1 MQIDRVIIALRP
13 RSTWEAVDL
22 GFGLTRLWWPRLLL
36 CWLMTALPVFVV
48 AALVFHD
55 NTLAAA
61 AVFWWAKPLYEQLP
75 LFFISR
81 ALFNE
86 VPDNKQL
93 IKELPRRMARQL
105 IANLTWRR
113 FTMNRSYS
121 APIAQLEGLKGKPR
135 RQRLQ
140 ALSEKRNAGS
150 WLTIV
155 CLHFEAI
162 LYLSLIFLVWMLVP
176 FDVDFIQWINNHEN
190 TASWGINAAYFAGVA
205 VIAPFYVVS
214 GFILYLN
221 RRTHL
226 EGWDIELT
234 FKRIRERL
242 GTSKPQT
249 FAASLVLAVIIAV
262 AGPGGINSAAA
273 AAADSTDSGVSL
285 SDNLVTPEQAE
296 EVIDRVLANK
306 DFGEKKKVTTWKL
319 KDSFGFDA
327 EPADN
332 TGISPLA
339 QLFNVIANVS
349 YYLVWIFIALVAI
362 WVIYQFPR
370 WKNALHF
377 SGSGSSRQRGAAQQ
391 MVFGLDV
398 AQETLPD
405 NITEDALRLF
415 AAGRPRPALSLL
427 YRASLSRL
435 INHYGIVVKDSDTE
449 GECARQVERHQAQL
463 AEFFSALT
471 RAWIYMA
478 YGHKPPS
485 SDNMKQLCEHWN
497 RHFGDS
503 GA

>member
-1 MQIDRVIIALRP
+1 MQIDRITIALRP

-22 GFGLTRLWWPRLLL
+22 GFGLTRLWWTRLLF
-36 CWLMTALPVFVV
+36 CWLMTALPVFVI
-48 AALVFHD
+48 AAMVFRD
-55 NTLAAA
+55 NMFAVV
-61 AVFWWAKPLYEQLP
+61 AVFWWGKPLYEQLP
-75 LFFISR
+75 LYFISR

-86 VPDNKQL
+86 VPDNQQL
-93 IKELPRRMARQL
+93 LKALPRRMVRQL
-105 IANLTWRR
+105 VANLTWRR

-162 LYLSLIFLVWMLVP
+162 LYVSLIFLVWILVP
-176 FDVDFIQWINNHEN
+176 FDVDFIQWISNHEDA
-190 TASWGINAAYFAGVA
+190 ASWGINTAYFVGAA

-214 GFILYLN
+214 GFSLYLN

-234 FKRIRERL
+234 FKRIRQRL
-242 GTSKPQT
+242 GSSKSQT
-249 FAASLVLAVIIAV
+249 IAASIILTVIITATNPDV
-262 AGPGGINSAAA
+262 INGAM
-273 AAADSTDSGVSL
+273 AADASDTGEVL
-285 SDNLVTPEQAE
+285 SDNLVTPERAG

-306 DFGEKKKVTTWKL
+306 DFGEKKQVTTWKL
-319 KDSFGFDA
+319 KDSFDFDA
-327 EPADN
+327 EPSVD
-332 TGISPLA
+332 TQISALA
-339 QLFNVIANVS
+339 QLFNAIANVS
-349 YYLVWIFIALVAI
+349 YYLVWILIALVAV

-370 WKNALHF
+370 WKNALGF
-377 SGSGSSRQRGAAQQ
+377 SGAGSSKQRNPAQHK
-391 MVFGLDV
+391 VFGLDV
-398 AQETLPD
+398 GEETLPD
-405 NITEDALRLF
+405 NVTEEAWRLF
-415 AAGRPRPALSLL
+415 DAGRHRPALSLL

-449 GECARQVERHQAQL
+449 GECARHVQRHQAQL

-471 RAWIYMA
+471 HAWIYTA
-478 YGHKPPS
+478 YGYQPPS

-497 RHFGDS
+497 RHFGES